1 MWSEPETAKLHTPS
15 CRHREEPVS
24 SCVAEWHSLQQCW
37 IMMTTAGPAMSLH
50 VGFDSVKYTRA
61 KESCGHARVLCR
73 PGRGRCGPSEAPEQ
87 HGLAR
92 RGKRCPQRTL
102 RGCSRATRALLDLPR
117 TLPTHGRHRQC
128 AARLAALAQR
138 AHSLRGRGASLR
150 RRLRYGGHAS
160 TPSSG
165 MGRLTMTASGM
176 LGRPSRFAGG
186 EHASAGLGA

>member
-1 MWSEPETAKLHTPS
+1 MRSRRASHDPIRPLRSGRSSCAYTPS

-50 VGFDSVKYTRA
+50 VGFDSVKHTRA

-102 RGCSRATRALLDLPR
+102 RGCSRATRALDLPR

-138 AHSLRGRGASLR
+138 AHSLCGRGASLR
-150 RRLRYGGHAS
+150 RRLRYGGQ
-160 TPSSG
+160 TSSSFG
-165 MGRLTMTASGM
+165 NKL
-176 LGRPSRFAGG
+176 
-186 EHASAGLGA
+186 